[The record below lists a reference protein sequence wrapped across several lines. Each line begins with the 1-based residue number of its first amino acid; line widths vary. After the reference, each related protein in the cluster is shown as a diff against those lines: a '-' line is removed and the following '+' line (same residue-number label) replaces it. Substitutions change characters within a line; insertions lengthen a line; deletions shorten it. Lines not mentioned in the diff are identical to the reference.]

1 MHPIRLAAPA
11 RVCVCARIKREESGK
26 NSQAKGTTAKKT
38 QRYRANRGDHKN
50 CARNGSNK
58 VKELRGNGRQTW
70 REKEAKIESEREWWR
85 GKEKPI
91 RTHTISVIEWATT
104 IDQYFPIIY
113 QLLQFVAAAA
123 VIVVVV
129 FLFILSLCTSF
140 WVFFSHSCV
149 DEIKSNCP
157 AKSNDWEEYRVC
169 VCLVSIICLYVRYI

>member
-129 FLFILSLCTSF
+129 FCLFCRCVLLF
-140 WVFFSHSCV
+140 GFSSAIPV
-149 DEIKSNCP
+149 SMKLNRIAQPNRMIEKNI
-157 AKSNDWEEYRVC
+157 VC
-169 VCLVSIICLYVRYI
+169 VCVWCL